1 MAAVT
6 LTKNTGSAV
15 YANTF
20 EIELYAGAL
29 DSETRWLD
37 GAGGAAD
44 AYPGALTP
52 FQPTNDDD
60 TNKAGKGLKLAC
72 FQVTTIMGDGHK
84 ATIGG
89 GASKIHSVIVG
100 AQGANASVGGVIS
113 SSSGTLQDEITFT
126 VGGSPAVPMNVWI
139 ICS

>member
-72 FQVTTIMGDGHK
+72 FQVTQVMGNGDV

-89 GASKIHSVIVG
+89 GASKIHAVICG
-100 AQGANASVGGVIS
+100 AQAANASVGAIIS
-113 SSSGTLQDEITFT
+113 TETNTDDSLTFT
-126 VGGSPAVPMNVWI
+126 AGGSPAVPMNIWV